1 MPYFKDHGLQS
12 STISAK
18 RSPKWLNR
26 LKRVSC
32 FLALAF
38 IILWTFRPELMH
50 RCQKF
55 LAGLALSL
63 GFQVGVSNALA
74 SPYAQPNIVL
84 IITDDQDVRT
94 DNLLYMP
101 KLQKHVAEQGMS
113 FERFYAPVSLCCP
126 SRVSLLTG
134 QFAHNHNVTYVSGPF
149 GGYPVFCKNGYNG
162 ESLPSF
168 LQDAGYATY
177 YTGKLMNGLS
187 EPAIKACPT
196 KGWTYADFL
205 IDPNAYLYYNASFS
219 ANGDPAVNYLGEYQV
234 DVIQEKASS
243 LLQTA
248 ISGLKN
254 DSWSTPFFLGIA
266 PTAPHLEVQ
275 FNGSFTEP
283 LPPPGDEHL
292 FDGVPVPRN
301 PNYNVH
307 GGVSWVKDLPELNET
322 VVEYIDHVYRQRL
335 RTLQSVDTLVET
347 IVQQVEE
354 AGIADNTYI
363 IYVADNGYALGSHRR
378 QPGKTLPFQEDT
390 LVPFI
395 IRGPGI
401 PSNSRNDAVHSMTDL
416 AATILDVANASASYP
431 VDGRVITFDVED
443 DGSGHTIVEFW
454 NAALEEGIY
463 AFSTGSVESRDNTT
477 YRSIRAVDGDEHAWV
492 YGVWCTGE
500 RELYDLKTDPYEL
513 TNLAL
518 NSPSQEFDSFNFS
531 TPSLTSLASRLD
543 ALLVVLKTCVGEV
556 CRDPWSAVFPANSTD
571 PAEQKDQAPV
581 GGQSP
586 VTRLSDALSPKYDA
600 YFESL
605 PKFKYE
611 KCQFGY
617 FEDLESPKWED
628 GLAYKGA

>member
-1 MPYFKDHGLQS
+1 
-12 STISAK
+12 
-18 RSPKWLNR
+18 
-26 LKRVSC
+26 
-32 FLALAF
+32 
-38 IILWTFRPELMH
+38 MH
-50 RCQKF
+50 RRQKF

-74 SPYAQPNIVL
+74 SPPAQPNIVL
-84 IITDDQDVRT
+84 ILTDDQDART
-94 DNLLYMP
+94 DSLLYMP
-101 KLQKHVAEQGMS
+101 KLQKHITDQGMS

-134 QFAHNHNVTYVSGPF
+134 QFAHNHNVTFVSEPF
-149 GGYPVFCKNGYNG
+149 GGYTVFCKNGYNG
-162 ESLPSF
+162 EALPSF
-168 LQDAGYATY
+168 LQAAGYATY
-177 YTGKLMNGLS
+177 YTGKLMNGLDES
-187 EPAIKACPT
+187 TIQESPA
-196 KGWTYADFL
+196 KGWTSADFL
-205 IDPNAYLYYNASFS
+205 IEPNAYLYYNASFS

-254 DSWSTPFFLGIA
+254 DASSKPFFLGIA

-275 FNGSFTEP
+275 FDGSFTEP
-283 LPPPGDEHL
+283 LPPPGDEDL

-307 GGVSWVKDLPELNET
+307 GGVSWVKNLPELNET
-322 VVEYIDHVYRQRL
+322 VIEYIDHIYRQRL

-378 QPGKTLPFQEDT
+378 QPGKSLPFQEDT

-401 PSNSRNDAVHSMTDL
+401 PSNSTNDVVHSMTDL

-431 VDGRVITFDVED
+431 VDGRVIKFDGEN
-443 DGSGHTIVEFW
+443 DGSGHTIVEYW
-454 NAALEEGIY
+454 NIGAEEGTY
-463 AFSTGSVESRDNTT
+463 AFSSGTILGRTRTT
-477 YRSIRAVDGDEHAWV
+477 YRSIRAVDGDEHDWA

-500 RELYDLKTDPYEL
+500 RELYDLKTDPYQI

-518 NSPSQEFDSFNFS
+518 NSPLKGFDSFNFS
-531 TPSLTSLASRLD
+531 TPDLTSLASRLD

-556 CRDPWSAVFPANSTD
+556 CRDPWSAIFPENSTSD
-571 PAEQKDQAPV
+571 
-581 GGQSP
+581 P
-586 VTRLSDALSPKYDA
+586 VTRLSDALSPEYDA
-600 YFESL
+600 YFDSL
-605 PKFKYE
+605 PKFRYKI
-611 KCQFGY
+611 CRFGY
-617 FEDLESPKWED
+617 FEENESPKWED